1 MTQDFAWQVTAE
13 GDFVILLLQT
23 ARFLMKSLESARKG
37 EKLAGLAR
45 ALEPLKD
52 PGFKVSNL
60 APAKARGADDFKN
73 PEFLEKLFRYRA
85 VSAIVACGD
94 ELNNRLKRGM
104 SYDAAWNATALN
116 LTTTAKSHC
125 YYFMLAQMNEQVLVG
140 AKQDAHIGQVLRQL
154 SALYACS
161 EILDGQQWLGII
173 DAQEAGYLQQAVG
186 ELLEELRPNTIA
198 LVNAFDIPDRVLN
211 STIGRKDGNVYEALY
226 QAAKESSLNKTDV
239 LEGFNEFVKPHL
251 DLDLMQNKNQS
262 PLVELYFNEDECELV
277 EGEPLKPA
285 AKL

>member
-1 MTQDFAWQVTAE
+1 VTAE

-52 PGFKVSNL
+52 PGFKVSTL
-60 APAKARGADDFKN
+60 APSKARSAEDFKN

-85 VSAIVACGD
+85 VAAIVACGD
-94 ELNNRLKRGM
+94 ELNSRIKRGM
-104 SYDAAWNATALN
+104 SYDAAWNASALN

-125 YYFMLAQMNEQVLVG
+125 FYFMLAQMNEQVATG
-140 AKQDAHIGQVLRQL
+140 AKQDQHVGTVLRQL
-154 SALYACS
+154 AALYACS

-173 DAQEAGYLQQAVG
+173 DANEAVLLQQAVG
-186 ELLEELRPNTIA
+186 ELLDELRPNTIA

-226 QAAKESSLNKTDV
+226 QSAKESALNKTEV
-239 LEGFNEFVKPHL
+239 LEGFDEFIKPHL
-251 DLDLMQNKNQS
+251 DLELMQNENKA
-262 PLVELYFNEDECELV
+262 PLVELNFDADECELV
-277 EGEPLKPA
+277 EGETFKSA